1 MTPMPIDHELL
12 KTSIRALPALPT
24 VVMEIIESMGQD
36 NLNGEQLAD
45 KLLSDPVLTAKTLR
59 LANSSFYGV
68 SRQVSSVQEAVT
80 ILGLRAIRSMVISSA
95 LASSFQREQCC
106 SIDYD
111 AFWRHAIGSA
121 LCARGIAK
129 AVGMDPELAFLVGL
143 LHDVGQLALVT
154 VAAEAYGAVVQHQ
167 VEHGCQITQAEQA
180 VLGVDHALIGG
191 HVTTH
196 WCFAPEVVAA
206 VAQHHNPPETS
217 TPTLIGVIHV
227 AENMAHSLDLS
238 RLPDDMVPLM
248 NLVVWSSLK
257 LKDEQCLAIF
267 READEQHEELCR
279 SLLDAT

>member
-80 ILGLRAIRSMVISSA
+80 ILGLRTIRSMVISSA
-95 LASSFQREQCC
+95 LASSFQRDQCG

-111 AFWRHAIGSA
+111 AFWRHAVGSA

-129 AVGMDPELAFLVGL
+129 AIGMDPELAFLVGL

-154 VAAEAYGAVVQHQ
+154 VAAKAYGTVVQHQ
-167 VEHGCQITQAEQA
+167 VEHGCQITQAEQD

-196 WCFAPEVVAA
+196 WCFSPDVVAA

-217 TPTLIGVIHV
+217 MPTLIGVIHV

>member
-1 MTPMPIDHELL
+1 MPIDIELL
-12 KTSIRALPALPT
+12 KTSIRALPALPA

-36 NLNGEQLAD
+36 NLSGEQLAD

-95 LASSFQREQCC
+95 LASSFQRDQCG

-129 AVGMDPELAFLVGL
+129 AIGMDPELAFMIGL

-154 VAAEAYGAVVQHQ
+154 VAPEAYGAVVQHQ
-167 VEHGCQITQAEQA
+167 AAHGCPITQAEQA

-191 HVTTH
+191 HVTTQ

-206 VAQHHNPPETS
+206 VAQHHTPPETS

-227 AENMAHSLDLS
+227 ADNMAHSLDLS

-267 READEQHEELCR
+267 RDVDAQHEELCR
-279 SLLDAT
+279 SLLGAT